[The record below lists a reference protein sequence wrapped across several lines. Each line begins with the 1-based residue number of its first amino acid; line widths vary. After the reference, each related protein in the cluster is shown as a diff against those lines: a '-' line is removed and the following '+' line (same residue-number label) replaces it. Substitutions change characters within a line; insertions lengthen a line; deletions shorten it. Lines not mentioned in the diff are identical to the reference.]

1 MTKFNPHG
9 YTVIFDSS
17 SLYGDPIARQIC
29 GLIEK
34 YKVTDKVDIKVYIP
48 EVVEKELERRIIDEV
63 LSKHKQI
70 LKGLGVLKAYFPE
83 IQTNIPD
90 EVNIQDVL
98 KAKDRIL
105 AQIGIEVIPTPTNR
119 GLKP

>member
-34 YKVTDKVDIKVYIP
+34 YKTTDKVDLKVYIP
-48 EVVEKELERRIIDEV
+48 EVVEKERETEKELQAKLQKIRERLV
-63 LSKHKQI
+63 LFS
-70 LKGLGVLKAYFPE
+70 G
-83 IQTNIPD
+83 
-90 EVNIQDVL
+90 
-98 KAKDRIL
+98 
-105 AQIGIEVIPTPTNR
+105 
-119 GLKP
+119 